1 MIKKILPVV
10 LGLVLAA
17 GGFFVYTTFLAGGG
31 PVETPV
37 QAQNKAIK
45 ADAADKKKRL
55 KQGLEGPVVSI
66 GDALVVNL
74 ADPGGLAFAKL
85 DVSLQVDAAT
95 PVEAAAEGSDTGP
108 KLEEQTQIR
117 DIVID
122 VINSHSASELS
133 TAEGRDR
140 AKQEIIKAV
149 NDQTRHTVVLEVY
162 FPSFAIQQQP
172 TT

>member
-1 MIKKILPVV
+1 MIKKLLPVV

-17 GGFFVYTTFLAGGG
+17 GGFFAYTMFLSGGG

-55 KQGLEGPVVSI
+55 KQGLEGPVVSL

-108 KLEEQTQIR
+108 KLAEQTQIR
-117 DIVID
+117 NIVID

-133 TAEGRDR
+133 TADGRDR

-149 NDQTRHTVVLEVY
+149 NEETRHTVVLEVY

>member
-1 MIKKILPVV
+1 MIKKLLPVV

-17 GGFFVYTTFLAGGG
+17 GGFFAYTMFLSGGG

-55 KQGLEGPVVSI
+55 KQALEGPVVAI
-66 GDALVVNL
+66 GDPLVVNL

-85 DVSLQVDAAT
+85 DVSLQVDSTT
-95 PVEAAAEGSDTGP
+95 PIEAAADGSDTGP
-108 KLEEQTQIR
+108 KLAEQTQIR
-117 DIVID
+117 NIVID

-133 TAEGRDR
+133 TADGRDR
-140 AKQEIIKAV
+140 AKQEITKAV
-149 NDQTRHTVVLEVY
+149 NEETRHTVVLEVY

>member
-66 GDALVVNL
+66 GDPLVVNL

-95 PVEAAAEGSDTGP
+95 PVEAAAEGSGTGP
-108 KLEEQTQIR
+108 KLAEQTQIR
-117 DIVID
+117 NIVID

-140 AKQEIIKAV
+140 AKQEIVKAV